1 MTGIRDYRC
10 SLLVPRFAPF
20 PMPSPTAKDIFYMK
34 MALRLARKGLGRT
47 SPNPMVGSVVVRKER
62 VVGQGFHQKAG
73 GPHAEPR
80 AIAQAGKEAKGATL
94 YVNLEPCNHFGRTPP
109 CTQAIIESG
118 IKKVVFGL
126 SDPNPG
132 VKGGGGDW
140 LRSRGIEVV
149 RGVLEEDCR
158 RLNEVYIKWITT
170 GLPFVILKA
179 AVSLDGR
186 IATRTGDSKWISNE
200 RSRLLVHQL
209 RNQADGVLVGI
220 RTVITDD
227 PLLTVRLPRGKIK
240 DPLRIVLDPQLR
252 IPPKARILE
261 GPARTLIV
269 SGTKIRN
276 PKRRTLEQKGVE
288 ILTLPDRGG
297 QISIKK
303 LLIRLGRRG
312 ITSLVVE
319 GGAEVYGSFL
329 KERLVDKLFVFIAPC
344 LIGGRKAIGMIGGAG
359 ITRMTEAIRLKEMSV
374 KPWSGD
380 ILVEAYPET

>member
-1 MTGIRDYRC
+1 
-10 SLLVPRFAPF
+10 
-20 PMPSPTAKDIFYMK
+20 MK

-47 SPNPMVGSVVVRKER
+47 SPNPMVGAVVVRKGR

-73 GPHAEPR
+73 GPHAEPM

-126 SDPNPG
+126 ADPNPV
-132 VKGGGGDW
+132 VKGGGADR
-140 LRSRGIEVV
+140 LQSQGIKVV

-200 RSRLLVHQL
+200 RSRLRVHHL
-209 RNQADGVLVGI
+209 RNRVDGVVVGI

-252 IPPKARILE
+252 ISLKARILE
-261 GPARTLIV
+261 GPAKTLIV
-269 SGTKIRN
+269 SGTKVRDQ
-276 PKRRTLEQKGVE
+276 KRQKLEKKGVE
-288 ILTLPDRGG
+288 ILSLPARGG
-297 QISIKK
+297 QISIKE
-303 LLIRLGRRG
+303 LLTDLGRRG
-312 ITSLVVE
+312 ITSLLVE

-329 KERLVDKLFVFIAPC
+329 KERLVDKLIIFIAPC
-344 LIGGRKAIGMIGGAG
+344 LIGGRKAVGMIGGAG